1 MRYIE
6 SLYKGDFGFR
16 RIAMNRTTKLILAG
30 LLASTFASIAAAAD
44 LTPVEQPMVAQ
55 PVDSGTGFYVGSLSS
70 ATFMDD
76 TDFDVAGGLFNVNTD
91 YDVGYYSALRAG
103 YNFGSMGFVAP
114 RIELEVGYGNA
125 SVDNHSVNGF
135 GVDSID
141 SYGDARTIQGF
152 VNGYLDIPLAAPGE
166 TGFLSGITP
175 YVGGGV
181 GAINMKLKKQGI
193 AGFATLMDD
202 SDTRFAYHL
211 DAGLGINLQA
221 IGLFTNTA
229 LFNGTT
235 MDIGYRYT
243 AADDFS
249 FTAREG
255 TTSKTDFSSNAIT
268 IGFRKQF

>member
-1 MRYIE
+1 
-6 SLYKGDFGFR
+6 
-16 RIAMNRTTKLILAG
+16 MNRTTKLILAG
-30 LLASTFASIAAAAD
+30 LLASTFASMATAAD
-44 LTPVEQPMVAQ
+44 MTPVEQPMVAQ

-76 TDFDVAGGLFNVNTD
+76 TDFDVLGGAANINTD
-91 YDVGYYSALRAG
+91 YDVGYYSAVRAG

-114 RIELEVGYGNA
+114 RIELEVGYGSA
-125 SVDNHSVNGF
+125 SVDNHSVSAFGASA

-152 VNGYLDIPLAAPGE
+152 VNGYLDIPLAAPGD
-166 TGFLSGITP
+166 TSFLSGITP
-175 YVGGGV
+175 YIGGGV
-181 GAINMKLKKQGI
+181 GAMNMKLKKQGI
-193 AGFATLMDD
+193 AGVATLMDD

-211 DAGLGINLQA
+211 DAGLGINLQT
-221 IGLFTNTA
+221 IGVFKDTA

-235 MDIGYRYT
+235 LDIGYRYT

-268 IGFRKQF
+268 VGFRKQF